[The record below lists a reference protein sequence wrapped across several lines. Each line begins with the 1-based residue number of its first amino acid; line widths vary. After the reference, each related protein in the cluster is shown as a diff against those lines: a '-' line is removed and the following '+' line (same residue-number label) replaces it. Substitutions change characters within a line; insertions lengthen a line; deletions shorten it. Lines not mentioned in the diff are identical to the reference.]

1 MSLSDLW
8 LTSRAQLEDKQ
19 VHQIIAFAGTG
30 QLNDGGPASREFRE
44 FLSLVPSAI
53 LERYADECL
62 RECFPSSGFALQDI
76 VNQVGR
82 RLGYSVNDGR
92 YRGISGQ
99 VGLDGLWRF
108 PDGHTVI
115 VEVKTTDAYRIDLQK
130 IANHACP
137 LKPRSHCFDA
147 LFGD

>member
-62 RECFPSSGFALQDI
+62 RECFPSSGFAFMLVHLSHVRI
-76 VNQVGR
+76 VLTR
-82 RLGYSVNDGR
+82 FLATDRLALPAAQLIQDGR
-92 YRGISGQ
+92 
-99 VGLDGLWRF
+99 L
-108 PDGHTVI
+108 
-115 VEVKTTDAYRIDLQK
+115 TTPVRVFA
-130 IANHACP
+130 
-137 LKPRSHCFDA
+137 
-147 LFGD
+147 